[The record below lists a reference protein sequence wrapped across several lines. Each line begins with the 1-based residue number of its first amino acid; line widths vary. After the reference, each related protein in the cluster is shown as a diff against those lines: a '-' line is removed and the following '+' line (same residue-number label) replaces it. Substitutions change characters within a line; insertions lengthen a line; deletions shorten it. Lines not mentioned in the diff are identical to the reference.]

1 MTTTQ
6 ITWPTRIGLSLQ
18 AYVRTWANE
27 TELGF
32 HDDEIAKITSGLVD
46 YVNRVLAWRLSG
58 QVRIASS
65 GPILAEDSDVPE
77 EQIIRIVVEAV
88 EGLDLFGLVDPDA

>member
-6 ITWPTRIGLSLQ
+6 IELPNRISITD
-18 AYVRTWANE
+18 YVKNWANE

-32 HDDEIAKITSGLVD
+32 HDDEIAKITSGLVN
-46 YVNRVLAWRLSG
+46 YVNRVLAWRLAG

-88 EGLDLFGLVDPDA
+88 EGFDLFGLVDPDA

>member
-6 ITWPTRIGLSLQ
+6 INWPNRISITD
-18 AYVRTWANE
+18 YVKNWANE

-32 HDDEIAKITSGLVD
+32 HDDEIAKITSGLVN